1 MTGWSPALSSSK
13 LSPVLTRES
22 LTQCQLVLKC
32 SGNGIKF
39 NFMTKRDSA
48 IDCNSSECSSKWILK
63 PILYQI
69 SCTNQS
75 ETNAHGVTSLL
86 INNKQSI
93 LAYILFITGG
103 SGLDMGVYLQMKVTC
118 AYLGPGGCLQLAS
131 MCPAYQ
137 WRLLKMPLVSGK
149 FILVKLL
156 TRGACM
162 RVSAVYI

>member
-1 MTGWSPALSSSK
+1 M
-13 LSPVLTRES
+13 LTRES

-118 AYLGPGGCLQLAS
+118 AYLGPGGFNVSSLSVKVVENA
-131 MCPAYQ
+131 
-137 WRLLKMPLVSGK
+137 LVSGK